1 VNANYIYNIPFFAKS
16 SGLVHSLI
24 GGWTI
29 AGTVID
35 ESGIPGTGALNYQGP
50 GISSSY
56 DPVGLGG
63 NYTNRPN
70 VNGKVH
76 YTKKIGEWFDTSQFS
91 DPIPVWQGGANQ
103 GFGNARRDAIVFPGR
118 VNFTTSLYK
127 SFAITERAHFEL
139 RGESFNTFN
148 HQEWNNLG
156 TGQGSSNFG
165 VITGAEDSRN
175 LELGGKFV
183 F

>member
-1 VNANYIYNIPFFAKS
+1 
-16 SGLVHSLI
+16 
-24 GGWTI
+24 
-29 AGTVID
+29 
-35 ESGIPGTGALNYQGP
+35 
-50 GISSSY
+50 
-56 DPVGLGG
+56 LGG

-70 VNGKVH
+70 VSGKVH
-76 YTKKIGEWFDTSQFS
+76 YLKKINQWFDTTQFS
-91 DPIPVWQGGANQ
+91 DPIPAWLGGANQ
-103 GFGNARRDAIVFPGR
+103 GFGSARRDAIVFPNR

-148 HQEWNNLG
+148 HQEWNNMG